1 MLNWCLPKIGTQTGG
16 FVDKKTEQ
24 AASWPTGSPAAPP
37 DLGLTAGVELTAL
50 VLPSPGNQKAKRR
63 VHCVLSYNR
72 QPSSHAS
79 SSRSRGDVQFRA
91 AGGTQ
96 TSIAVSCV
104 ASRQS
109 RESRV
114 HLGSFQCRRPTAEDS
129 YLLTRSGRRGVT
141 EPASRAAGRRGSASC
156 VVHPE
161 ER

>member
-109 RESRV
+109 PVEREPSP
-114 HLGSFQCRRPTAEDS
+114 LGFVPVPTADGGGLVPTHAE
-129 YLLTRSGRRGVT
+129 RSARGD
-141 EPASRAAGRRGSASC
+141 
-156 VVHPE
+156 
-161 ER
+161 